1 MEGLWETLQVLSSV
15 DASFGLGRH
24 NSQGPHHGPNSLLT
38 FKLEKKPITGWEET
52 LRVINPCESEMDTRM
67 GVEMEWNLVVKKGL
81 QFASANPNTKVVE
94 MVSPAPPHVPLAKFK

>member
-15 DASFGLGRH
+15 DASFGLGH
-24 NSQGPHHGPNSLLT
+24 NLQGPHHGPNSLLT
-38 FKLEKKPITGWEET
+38 FKLEKKPITCWEET

-67 GVEMEWNLVVKKGL
+67 GVEMEWKVVKKGL

-94 MVSPAPPHVPLAKFK
+94 MVSPAPPHAPLAKFK